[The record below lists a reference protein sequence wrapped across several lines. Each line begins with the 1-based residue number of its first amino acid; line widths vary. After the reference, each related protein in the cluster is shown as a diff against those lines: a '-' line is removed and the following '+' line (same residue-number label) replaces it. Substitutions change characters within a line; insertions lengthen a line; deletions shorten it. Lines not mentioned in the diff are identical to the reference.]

1 MRKFVATCC
10 LSGLV
15 LGGPV
20 VSAAELDCE
29 RLKMK
34 ALGAYSEHNS
44 FNAKIAQAES
54 DEDTA
59 AAERYSLLKD
69 KWLAKSGDLSSVY
82 AAFCN

>member
-1 MRKFVATCC
+1 MLPVGTGFGRTGRIGRRTGLRK
-10 LSGLV
+10 
-15 LGGPV
+15 
-20 VSAAELDCE
+20 
-29 RLKMK
+29 LKMK
-34 ALGAYSEHNS
+34 VLGAYAEHNS

-54 DEDTA
+54 DEDSA

>member
-1 MRKFVATCC
+1 MQKFVATCC
-10 LSGLV
+10 LSVLV
-15 LGGPV
+15 VGGPA

-34 ALGAYSEHNS
+34 ALGAYAEHNS

-54 DEDTA
+54 NVDSA

>member
-15 LGGPV
+15 LGGSV

-34 ALGAYSEHNS
+34 AVGAYSEHNS

>member
-10 LSGLV
+10 LSAMV
-15 LGGPV
+15 LGGPA

-34 ALGAYSEHNS
+34 ALGAYAEHNS

-54 DEDTA
+54 DEDSA
-59 AAERYSLLKD
+59 AAEHYSIMKD

-82 AAFCN
+82 AAFCD

>member
-10 LSGLV
+10 LSVLV
-15 LGGPV
+15 VGGPA
-20 VSAAELDCE
+20 VSAVEPACE
-29 RLKMK
+29 RLRMM
-34 ALGAYSEHNS
+34 ALGAYAEHNS

-54 DEDTA
+54 DEDSA

>member
-10 LSGLV
+10 LSALV
-15 LGGPV
+15 LGGPA

-34 ALGAYSEHNS
+34 ALGAYAEHNS

-54 DEDTA
+54 DEDSA

-69 KWLAKSGDLSSVY
+69 K
-82 AAFCN
+82 

>member
-10 LSGLV
+10 LSALV
-15 LGGPV
+15 LGGSAL
-20 VSAAELDCE
+20 SAAELDCE

-82 AAFCN
+82 SAFCN

>member
-1 MRKFVATCC
+1 MLKFVATCC
-10 LSGLV
+10 LSALV
-15 LGGPV
+15 LGGPA

-29 RLKMK
+29 KLEMK
-34 ALGAYSEHNS
+34 ALGAYAEHNS

-54 DEDTA
+54 DEDSA

-69 KWLAKSGDLSSVY
+69 KWLAKSGDFSSVY

>member
-10 LSGLV
+10 LSVLV
-15 LGGPV
+15 MGRPAVL
-20 VSAAELDCE
+20 ATEMDCE

-34 ALGAYSEHNS
+34 ALGAYAEHNS

-54 DEDTA
+54 DEDNA

>member
-1 MRKFVATCC
+1 MRKFFATCC
-10 LSGLV
+10 LSV
-15 LGGPV
+15 MILGGPA

-29 RLKMK
+29 RLKIK
-34 ALGAYSEHNS
+34 ALGAYAEHNS

-54 DEDTA
+54 DEDSA

-69 KWLAKSGDLSSVY
+69 KWLMKSGNLSSVY

>member
-10 LSGLV
+10 LSALV
-15 LGGPV
+15 LGGPGV
-20 VSAAELDCE
+20 LAAELDCE

-34 ALGAYSEHNS
+34 ALGAYAEQNS

-54 DEDTA
+54 DEDSVA
-59 AAERYSLLKD
+59 VERYGLLKD

-82 AAFCN
+82 TAFCN

>member
-1 MRKFVATCC
+1 MRKFITTCC
-10 LSGLV
+10 LSV
-15 LGGPV
+15 VILGGPA

-69 KWLAKSGDLSSVY
+69 KWLAKSGDLSSVF
-82 AAFCN
+82 AAFCD

>member
-1 MRKFVATCC
+1 MRKFATTCC
-10 LSGLV
+10 LSV
-15 LGGPV
+15 LAVGGPA

-34 ALGAYSEHNS
+34 ALGAYAENNS

-54 DEDTA
+54 DEDSA
-59 AAERYSLLKD
+59 AAKRYSLLKD

>member
-1 MRKFVATCC
+1 MRKFVTTCC
-10 LSGLV
+10 LWALV
-15 LGGPV
+15 LGGPA

-34 ALGAYSEHNS
+34 AIGAYAEHNS

-54 DEDTA
+54 DEDSA
-59 AAERYSLLKD
+59 AAELYGLLKD

>member
-1 MRKFVATCC
+1 MLPVGTGSGRTSRIGRRTGLRK
-10 LSGLV
+10 
-15 LGGPV
+15 
-20 VSAAELDCE
+20 
-29 RLKMK
+29 LKMK
-34 ALGAYSEHNS
+34 ALGAYAEHNS

-54 DEDTA
+54 DEDSA

>member
-1 MRKFVATCC
+1 
-10 LSGLV
+10 
-15 LGGPV
+15 
-20 VSAAELDCE
+20 
-29 RLKMK
+29 MK
-34 ALGAYSEHNS
+34 ALGAYAEHNA

-54 DEDTA
+54 DEDSA